1 MIAKVVIVS
10 MLPLL
15 AGCSHAV
22 KVQNPETGEI
32 VQCENEPLWFETKS
46 WLFKTVGQPL
56 RITNAPRPTSARG
69 GEGWTKFIC

>member
-1 MIAKVVIVS
+1 MIAKVVMVS

-32 VQCENEPLWFETKS
+32 VQCENEPVWFTTKS
-46 WLFKTVGQPL
+46 WFFKTVGQN
-56 RITNAPRPTSARG
+56 RANNRCAEAYERQ
-69 GEGWTKFIC
+69 GWRRLD